1 MKSNLFLV
9 LVQLHLFT
17 GYACRGLTPSNLDQ
31 CSWCVQRWCT
41 WHFSLECLEQQ
52 SCAPS
57 AELRLPPLP
66 ADRSTMKQPR
76 SPRSFRENTYSRV
89 WAYTAQFLDQRMKLS
104 FASELIWCCSTGLS
118 DTRQEQPC
126 WVTGGGSVTKLSWP
140 QRDRPWPFWLHLSAR
155 LANL

>member
-31 CSWCVQRWCT
+31 CSWCKMV
-41 WHFSLECLEQQ
+41 HLALQ
-52 SCAPS
+52 SGVSGAAELCPS

-66 ADRSTMKQPR
+66 ADRSTKKQPR
-76 SPRSFRENTYSRV
+76 SPRSFRENTYPRV

-104 FASELIWCCSTGLS
+104 LASELIWCCSAGLS

-126 WVTGGGSVTKLSWP
+126 WVTGGGSVTKLWWP